1 MKTVQRKVE
10 ITIRKEIKKPNKVTK
25 TAQGVKIKLHNVM
38 LLPHNIKKKPHNV
51 KKKPQHVKKKPQH
64 VTK

>member
-38 LLPHNIKKKPHNV
+38 LLPHNIKKKPHKV
-51 KKKPQHVKKKPQH
+51 KKKLQH
-64 VTK
+64 VTKLRNHLK